1 MKANSIESGK
11 VYEITIGKNT
21 TTVKVMS
28 VDRRVNGQV
37 VYDCMNVKTDK
48 RLTIVDE
55 KRFLHE
61 IKPKTTLQTVVEAV
75 ENILPK
81 RKKANTETTPAEPS
95 KRGGKT
101 KGQLSGL
108 ESAYTILKEV
118 GEPLNVKEITDR
130 AIAQKLWE
138 PAGATPSATVAA
150 AIMREMKIK
159 GDDSRF
165 FRAERGKFAVK

>member
-1 MKANSIESGK
+1 VWMCRTAKGG
-11 VYEITIGKNT
+11 VL
-21 TTVKVMS
+21 S
-28 VDRRVNGQV
+28 V
-37 VYDCMNVKTDK
+37 
-48 RLTIVDE
+48 VDP
-55 KRFLHE
+55 KRFLRE
-61 IKPKTTLQTVVEAV
+61 VKPKAGPSKTVKAETPKVEA
-75 ENILPK
+75 
-81 RKKANTETTPAEPS
+81 TPAEPS
-95 KRGGKT
+95 KRGGKA

-108 ESAYTILKEV
+108 ESAYVILKEA

-165 FRAERGKFAVK
+165 FRAERGKFAAK